1 MGCSLLCA
9 PTKMKDIHKHFSE
22 IASEYRD
29 LRVLD
34 FEPVLYIC
42 RQFDGMPKIQGL
54 DVGCG
59 TGRYDLALFH
69 NLGERLF
76 LHCIDNNEEM
86 LNQLIHYLQ
95 EKKVKNFETKCCF
108 ARSLPFED
116 KSLDCVFSFN
126 AIHHLEILDFLSEVS
141 RILRRSSFLFIYTR
155 TPAQNS
161 RNIWGRFFPLFNEK
175 EKRLYEEDEFKNI
188 LEEIPALKLKKIVHF
203 IYDRDSGLDRLLKQ
217 ARGHHYSTFCFYDDD
232 EFEECLIQ
240 FEENIKEN
248 FQDLSNITWNEENI
262 LYCIEKRYDSR
273 DIAFVKRDHN

>member
-1 MGCSLLCA
+1 
-9 PTKMKDIHKHFSE
+9 MKNIHEHFSE
-22 IASEYRD
+22 IASKYRD

-34 FEPVLYIC
+34 LEPVLYIC
-42 RQFDGMPKIQGL
+42 RQFNGMSKIQGL

-59 TGRYDLALFH
+59 TGRYDLLLFQ
-69 NLGERLF
+69 NLGERLY
-76 LHCIDNNEEM
+76 LHCIDNNEGM

-95 EKKVKNFETKCCF
+95 EKKVKNFETKCCL

-141 RILRRSSFLFIYTR
+141 RILRRSGFLFIYTR

-203 IYDRDSGLDRLLKQ
+203 IYDRASGLDRLLKQ

-240 FEENIKEN
+240 FVENIIEN
-248 FQDLSNITWNEENI
+248 FQDLNNLTWNEENI
-262 LYCIEKRYDSR
+262 LYCIEK
-273 DIAFVKRDHN
+273 H

>member
-141 RILRRSSFLFIYTR
+141 RILRIICFFFIYTR

-161 RNIWGRFFPLFNEK
+161 RNIWGIFFPLFN
-175 EKRLYEEDEFKNI
+175 
-188 LEEIPALKLKKIVHF
+188 
-203 IYDRDSGLDRLLKQ
+203 
-217 ARGHHYSTFCFYDDD
+217 
-232 EFEECLIQ
+232 
-240 FEENIKEN
+240 
-248 FQDLSNITWNEENI
+248 
-262 LYCIEKRYDSR
+262 
-273 DIAFVKRDHN
+273 